1 MSDQTERPRI
11 AFPCQYPVKIM
22 GVAGDD
28 FRELVEAV
36 VERHAD
42 GFERE
47 LTTLRYSAAGRYVS
61 VTVTIVATGPEQ
73 LQALFEDLKATG
85 RVHMV
90 L

>member
-1 MSDQTERPRI
+1 MSEQAPPRI
-11 AFPCQYPVKIM
+11 NFPCDYPVKIV
-22 GVAGDD
+22 GTADAD
-28 FRELVEAV
+28 FREAIEIV
-36 VERHAD
+36 VERHAA
-42 GFERE
+42 GFLRE
-47 LTTLRYSAAGRYVS
+47 LTTERLSSGGRFMS